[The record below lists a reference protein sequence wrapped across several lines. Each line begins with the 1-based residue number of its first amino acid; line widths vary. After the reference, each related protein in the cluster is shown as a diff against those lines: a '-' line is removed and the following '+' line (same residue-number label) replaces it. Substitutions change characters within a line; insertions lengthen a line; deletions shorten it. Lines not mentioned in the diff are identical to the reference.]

1 MSNLVIETT
10 GLTKQYGSRR
20 GIVDVSIGVAEG
32 EAFGFLGPNGAGK
45 TTTIRV
51 LLGFL
56 RPTSGSALLFGHDAF
71 TDAARIHRNV
81 AYLGSDPGFLG
92 ELTSAQQLD
101 YLAALRASPAGA
113 GNSSPSAWSW
123 TPRSVSASSAV
134 ATARRSASW
143 RRSWATSRC

>member
-1 MSNLVIETT
+1 MPNLVIETT

-56 RPTSGSALLFGHDAF
+56 RPTERQRPAVRAR
-71 TDAARIHRNV
+71 RIHGR
-81 AYLGSDPGFLG
+81 GPDPPERGLPG
-92 ELTSAQQLD
+92 QRPGVPRRAHER
-101 YLAALRASPAGA
+101 AAA
-113 GNSSPSAWSW
+113 
-123 TPRSVSASSAV
+123 
-134 ATARRSASW
+134 
-143 RRSWATSRC
+143 